1 MGMTQPLFALDPRLA
16 ADTAPVAE
24 WPLCQILLIR
34 DARFV
39 WLVLVPKRAGASE
52 ILDLSPGDRTA
63 LSAEIDRA
71 AAGLR
76 RAAPCDKL
84 NIAALGNVVAQL
96 HVHVIARR
104 KTDAAWPKPVWG
116 LPNPEAYDDA
126 ELGDLIRRLNA
137 AFPS

>member
-1 MGMTQPLFALDPRLA
+1 MTATDFVLDPRLA
-16 ADTAPVAE
+16 TDTVPVAD
-24 WPLCQILLIR
+24 WPLCSVLLIR

-39 WLVLVPKRAGASE
+39 WLVLVPKRAEVSE
-52 ILDLSPGDRTA
+52 IIDLDPADRSL

-71 AAGLR
+71 AMGLK
-76 RAAPCDKL
+76 RAVTCDKL
-84 NIAALGNVVAQL
+84 NIAALGNVVSQL

-126 ELGDLIRRLNA
+126 GRDALIAKLNA
-137 AFPS
+137 AFLA

>member
-1 MGMTQPLFALDPRLA
+1 MMNPPAFTLDPRLA
-16 ADTAPVAE
+16 TDTVPVAD
-24 WPLCQILLIR
+24 WPLCSVLLIR

-39 WLVLVPKRAGASE
+39 WLVLVPKRSGISE
-52 ILDLSPGDRTA
+52 IIDLAADDRVQ

-71 AAGLR
+71 AHGLR
-76 RAAPCDKL
+76 KTVRCDKL

-116 LPNPEAYDDA
+116 LPNPETYDDA
-126 ELGDLIRRLNA
+126 ELAQLIGRLNA
-137 AFPS
+137 AFVA

>member
-1 MGMTQPLFALDPRLA
+1 MNQADFALDPRLA
-16 ADTAPVAE
+16 ADTVPVAN
-24 WPLCQILLIR
+24 WPLCSVLLIK

-52 ILDLSPGDRTA
+52 IIDLAPGDRSA

-76 RAAPCDKL
+76 RVVPCDKL

-104 KTDAAWPKPVWG
+104 KNDAAWPKPVWG

-126 ELGDLIRRLNA
+126 ELAGLIGRLNA
-137 AFPS
+137 AF

>member
-1 MGMTQPLFALDPRLA
+1 MTTSAFVLDPRLA
-16 ADTAPVAE
+16 ADTVPVAD
-24 WPLCQILLIR
+24 WPLCRVLLIK

-39 WLVLVPKRAGASE
+39 WLVLVPKRAEITE
-52 ILDLSPGDRTA
+52 ILDLEAADRA
-63 LSAEIDRA
+63 RFSAEIDRA

-76 RAAPCDKL
+76 RAVPCDKL

-116 LPNPEAYDDA
+116 LPNPEAYDDD
-126 ELGDLIRRLNA
+126 ELSGLINRLNA
-137 AFPS
+137 AFPA

>member
-1 MGMTQPLFALDPRLA
+1 MPMSNFALDPRLA
-16 ADTAPVAE
+16 ADTVPVAD
-24 WPLCQILLIR
+24 WPLCSVLLIR

-52 ILDLSPGDRTA
+52 IIDLAPEDRA
-63 LSAEIDRA
+63 RLSAEIDRA

-76 RAAPCDKL
+76 KAVPCDKL

-116 LPNPEAYDDA
+116 LPNPEAYDDT
-126 ELGDLIRRLNA
+126 ELDGLISRLNA
-137 AFPS
+137 AFPA